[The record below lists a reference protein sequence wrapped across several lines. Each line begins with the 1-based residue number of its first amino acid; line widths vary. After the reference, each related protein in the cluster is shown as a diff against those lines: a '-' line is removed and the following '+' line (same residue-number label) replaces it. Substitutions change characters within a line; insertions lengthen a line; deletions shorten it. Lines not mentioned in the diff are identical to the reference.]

1 MSIYDQPNSYEC
13 GPFALKHALLVLGV
27 FESERRL
34 AHLAGTDSRGTDES
48 QLARAANRLGFELPT
63 VRAHDAGEGRA
74 LLCEWLGA
82 GNPVLLCV
90 DQWEHWI
97 TVVGEADGRV
107 VVLDSAVPGVVHVV
121 DWEALRSRWAYR
133 EGGLDGRVAELFD
146 LNPLIPRGAVPARAR
161 LVPDT
166 AQRLATG
173 DQRELGRDWS
183 AHARHLIELTTAHGG
198 EVGHPETVPVST
210 LLEQLRVG
218 HATPG
223 DGSREDRGRAIGRL
237 RLVSAT
243 YGLAIG
249 RRAARL
255 VLRELADVVRRLSR

>member
-34 AHLAGTDSRGTDES
+34 ARLAGTDRGGTDEA
-48 QLARAANRLGFELPT
+48 QLARAAQRLGFELPT
-63 VRAHDAGEGRA
+63 ERVHDAREARRA
-74 LLCEWLGA
+74 LSERLGA

-97 TVVGEADGRV
+97 TVAGESDGRLV
-107 VVLDSAVPGVVHVV
+107 VFDSAVPGVVHVV
-121 DWEALRSRWAYR
+121 EWDALCARWAFR
-133 EGGLDGRVAELFD
+133 QGGPRDQVEELFD
-146 LNPLIPRGAVPARAR
+146 LNPLIPRITVPARAR
-161 LVPDT
+161 LAPDV
-166 AQRLATG
+166 ALRLANG
-173 DQRELGRDWS
+173 GQRELVRDWS
-183 AHARHLIELTTAHGG
+183 QHARDLLDLSRAHRG
-198 EVGHPETVPVST
+198 EVGHPDTVPLAT
-210 LLEQLRVG
+210 LLDELTARP
-218 HATPG
+218 TTSG
-223 DGSREDRGRAIGRL
+223 DGHSDRGRVIGRL

-243 YGLAIG
+243 YGLAVG